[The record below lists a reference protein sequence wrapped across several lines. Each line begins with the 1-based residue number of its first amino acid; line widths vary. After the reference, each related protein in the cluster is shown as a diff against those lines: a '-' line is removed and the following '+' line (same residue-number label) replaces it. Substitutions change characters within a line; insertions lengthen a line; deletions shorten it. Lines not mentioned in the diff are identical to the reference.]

1 MINALPTLDETSRPK
16 APKIEAVTPAQRRH
30 GQRLA
35 MIHGLHLHEIAE
47 VEVIIAQI
55 EAGVAIPAK
64 AADAVTNLKLLTNF
78 RSFGNLCGRECRN
91 LTLHHLAED
100 ERIFPALSSGG
111 GDGLRR
117 VIQRLTQEHLVIHAL
132 VERLWAQARSLLESP
147 EPTNFAALKETFST
161 VAITVRS
168 HFGYEQ
174 SELEDAIGFYNV
186 VI

>member
-1 MINALPTLDETSRPK
+1 MINALHALDEASRPK

-35 MIHGLHLHEIAE
+35 MIHALHLHEIAE

-55 EAGVAIPAK
+55 EAGVATPAK

-78 RSFGNLCGRECRN
+78 RSFGNLCGRECRH
-91 LTLHHLAED
+91 LALHHMAED

-117 VIQRLTQEHLVIHAL
+117 VIQRLTEEHLVIHAL
-132 VERLWAQARSLLESP
+132 LERLWAQAGSLLETP
-147 EPTNFAALKETFST
+147 EPSNFAVLKETFSK
-161 VAITVRS
+161 VAIAIRS

-174 SELEDAIGFYNV
+174 TELEEALGFYNAP
-186 VI
+186 I